1 MNKKILSFALAIAM
15 LSSMATSAF
24 ANSGY
29 DRHRVSK
36 VEDTAIKE
44 ITTNA
49 VNEAIENAVK
59 GNNAAKVELNNAEQ
73 VTPDA
78 LKKVAEVAKQKGVQ
92 AIIQADKTL
101 GYIVIGRLYIN
112 PEKAADLKDPIK
124 LDLETDNVT
133 TRSTFER
140 FFDNQL
146 AIVKFAQPKTFGMA
160 VRVAVKLDLSKI
172 DTTKTL
178 HFYSYDS
185 VTNTYAEVTE
195 TNYVIDQNGYIH
207 FTTERAGD
215 ILISDSPLV
224 AKN

>member
-1 MNKKILSFALAIAM
+1 MNKKLLSFALAIAM

-29 DRHRVSK
+29 DRDKVSK

-44 ITTNA
+44 ITISGIDKA
-49 VNEAIENAVK
+49 FEGAEK
-59 GNNAAKVELNNAEQ
+59 GNGTAKVELNNAEQ

-101 GYIVIGRLYIN
+101 GYMVIGRLYIN
-112 PEKAADLKDPIK
+112 PVKAADLKEPIK
-124 LDLETDNVT
+124 LDLDTDNVA

-140 FFDNQL
+140 YFENQL
-146 AIVKFAQPKTFGMA
+146 AIVKFAQPKTFGMPI
-160 VRVAVKLDLSKI
+160 RIAVKLDLSKI
-172 DTTKTL
+172 DTTKAL
-178 HFYSYDS
+178 RFYSYDS
-185 VTNTYAEVTE
+185 VANTYAEVSE
-195 TNYVIDQNGYIH
+195 TNYVIDKNGYIH